1 NNTCLFSIML
11 SDCNN
16 TVTSELFRTSK
27 GFAYQ
32 CDVTNRIIIKFDDYE
47 LSLRIQQFQCLRR
60 SLNNINIKDKLFD
73 LSDESDYLTIEAP
86 LRSFQLTLCETIQ
99 LRELVNGTYF
109 ALQLNSMLHQLL
121 ESNVGAIYRSSN

>member
-1 NNTCLFSIML
+1 ML

-73 LSDESDYLTIEAP
+73 LSDESDYLTVEAP
-86 LRSFQLTLCETIQ
+86 SRSFQLTLCETIQ

-121 ESNVGAIYRSSN
+121 ESNVGVIYRSSN

>member
-1 NNTCLFSIML
+1 ML

-73 LSDESDYLTIEAP
+73 LSDESDYLTVEAP